1 MNIKF
6 AFALNSEN
14 EFANRHFGDSDKFI
28 ISEWTGNGFTEF
40 VTEKNTFKD
49 SDDDDHEHHHG
60 DKKKG
65 QQIIKFLKGKNVKVL
80 MSKQFGKN
88 IKIINQHFI
97 PVITSSADL
106 DHAMQKL
113 PEHIST
119 IVEQL
124 EQEQESY
131 KLVDLRE

>member
-14 EFANRHFGDSDKFI
+14 EFANKHFGDSDKFI
-28 ISEWTGNGFTEF
+28 ISEWNGNGFTEF
-40 VTEKNTFKD
+40 VTEKNIFKD
-49 SDDDDHEHHHG
+49 SDDDEEEHEHG

-65 QQIIKFLKGKNVKVL
+65 QQIVKFLKSKNVKVL

-88 IKIINQHFI
+88 IKIIGQHFI

-113 PEHIST
+113 PGHISSIT
-119 IVEQL
+119 EQL
-124 EQEQESY
+124 EQKSESF